1 VNRLAGRVTAT
12 WAEIPT
18 DFARVQL
25 KDVET
30 QTDKQPTIQYRLNNS
45 TKPNFCKVRI
55 SSQRHVSY
63 VPLCNKHD
71 VIHKPKNTEWSEPI
85 RSPRPQLTCTEN
97 CTVWMCGFWEMSVN
111 RQTHWQ
117 QYFCDPPRHG
127 VYINSNRKGIWL
139 TVQWVKKSPTWTN
152 QSHQIGVGP
161 TRCSRCTVW

>member
-1 VNRLAGRVTAT
+1 MNRLAGRVTAT

-139 TVQWVKKSPTWTN
+139 TVQWVKKVL
-152 QSHQIGVGP
+152 HEQIKA
-161 TRCSRCTVW
+161 TRLV